1 MDLQCVPILTD
12 NFHLPSTVE
21 DMVIYADGKSVLN
34 PVTNREGVVVRS
46 KDSTI
51 SFKAI
56 SNTFLLEEK

>member
-1 MDLQCVPILTD
+1 MDLQCVPILND
-12 NFHLPSTVE
+12 NFLLPSTVE
-21 DMVIYADGKSVLN
+21 DMVSYSDGKSVLT
-34 PVTNREGVVVRS
+34 PLTNREGVVVRS